1 MSSSYCTSRRPR
13 YLKYLHSLQ
22 NISVNGELLLEGQG
36 QHDRNLPL
44 LLLLDPHLTLLCV
57 LVAGIS
63 FVNLHPTPP
72 APAELPLVRDLD

>member
-1 MSSSYCTSRRPR
+1 M
-13 YLKYLHSLQ
+13 
-22 NISVNGELLLEGQG
+22 NGELLLEGQG
-36 QHDRNLPL
+36 QRDRSLPL

-57 LVAGIS
+57 MVVGIS